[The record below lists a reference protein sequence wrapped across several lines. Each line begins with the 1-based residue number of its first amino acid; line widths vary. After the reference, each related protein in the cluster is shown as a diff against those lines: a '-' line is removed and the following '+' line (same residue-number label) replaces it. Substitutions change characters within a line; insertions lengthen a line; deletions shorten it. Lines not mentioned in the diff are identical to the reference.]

1 MQQEVKILSFR
12 KSIRK
17 VPKQLTLPMKYKLL
31 VFLVSSFILI
41 IMISSLRTNRS
52 LHKFVKFNLSQRHAS
67 SSLVDSALK
76 TVIINHPSYDKV
88 ENFVIGEYGLEGA
101 LYHHRKSGA
110 QVR

>member
-1 MQQEVKILSFR
+1 
-12 KSIRK
+12 
-17 VPKQLTLPMKYKLL
+17 MKYKLL
-31 VFLVSSFILI
+31 TFLLSSFILI

-52 LHKFVKFNLSQRHAS
+52 LHKFVKFNFNQRHAS
-67 SSLVDSALK
+67 SSLVDSAVSTLK

-101 LYHHRKSGA
+101 LYNHRKSGA

>member
-1 MQQEVKILSFR
+1 
-12 KSIRK
+12 
-17 VPKQLTLPMKYKLL
+17 MKYKLL
-31 VFLVSSFILI
+31 TFLLSSFILI
-41 IMISSLRTNRS
+41 IMISSLRTNRP
-52 LHKFVKFNLSQRHAS
+52 LHKFVKFNLNRHAS